1 MTTTQTPSLEAKVQ
15 DFLAQRRIAV
25 AGVSRSGQSAGNGI
39 YQRLKGAGY
48 DVVPVNPN
56 AEQFEGVPCYPSLGA
71 IPSGVD
77 GAVLVTRPEVTEA
90 LVRQCPDAG
99 IKRVWM
105 HQSFDKAGS
114 SVSRAAVEFCHAH
127 DIMVIDGA
135 CPMMYCQPD
144 LGHRCIRWILARTG
158 GLPQ

>member
-1 MTTTQTPSLEAKVQ
+1 MTTAQTPSLAARVE

-25 AGVSRSGQSAGNGI
+25 AGISRSGQSAANGI

-48 DVVPVNPN
+48 EVVPVNPHT
-56 AEQFEGVPCYPSLGA
+56 EQFEGERCYPSLIA
-71 IPSGVD
+71 IPGVVD
-77 GAVLVTRPEVTEA
+77 GAVLVTRPEVTEE
-90 LVRQCPDAG
+90 LVRQCHEAG
-99 IKRVWM
+99 ITRVWM

-114 SVSRAAVEFCHAH
+114 SVSPAAVAFCREHG
-127 DIMVIDGA
+127 IMVIDGA

-144 LGHRCIRWILARTG
+144 LGHRCIRWILSRTG

>member
-1 MTTTQTPSLEAKVQ
+1 MSTAQKPDLEARVK

-25 AGVSRSGQSAGNGI
+25 AGVSRSGQSAANGI

-48 DVVPVNPN
+48 EVVPVNPHS
-56 AEQFEGVPCYPSLGA
+56 EQFEGEPCYPSLTA
-71 IPSGVD
+71 IPGGVD
-77 GAVLVTRPEVTEA
+77 GAVLVTRPEVTEE
-90 LVRQCPDAG
+90 LVRQCHAAG

-114 SVSRAAVEFCHAH
+114 SVSRTAVEFCQTH

-144 LGHRCIRWILARTG
+144 FGHRCMRWILARTG